1 MFFHF
6 PNEIH
11 DKCQHVQTWCMSKQ
25 NKSMSYRK
33 FGLFIC
39 CISDI
44 SCWDPL
50 KSCGI
55 FPWWDTILELGLKF
69 IMPYQK
75 WLWGGSDTQ
84 GMIGYITAGCGCWT
98 NAPITMREKC
108 PNTELFLVRI
118 FLYSDWIR
126 RDTLHLSVFSPNTGK
141 SGPEITP
148 HLDTCMNLIGFA
160 VSLQLK

>member
-1 MFFHF
+1 MWEEKEDSLWIHILNSLMFFHF

-108 PNTELFLVRI
+108 PNMELFLVRI

-126 RDTLHLSVFSPNTGK
+126 RDTYTSPYTVRIQENTDRK
-141 SGPEITP
+141 
-148 HLDTCMNLIGFA
+148 
-160 VSLQLK
+160 